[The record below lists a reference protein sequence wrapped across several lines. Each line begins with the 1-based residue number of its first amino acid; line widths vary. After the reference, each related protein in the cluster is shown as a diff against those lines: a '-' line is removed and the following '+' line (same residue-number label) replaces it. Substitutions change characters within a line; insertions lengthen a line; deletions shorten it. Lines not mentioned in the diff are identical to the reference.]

1 MARCKFE
8 GIFFIFFSR
17 HFRSCEPVLGVF
29 FCRTME
35 NLREIIDVLNALKSQ
50 SGAFAVVLWGA
61 WLLKKYV
68 INGTINRY
76 FDDKRR
82 VRRILREISRKID
95 ALNQEARSANTNT
108 KEVLKD
114 DVSALSIREADEPV

>member
-1 MARCKFE
+1 
-8 GIFFIFFSR
+8 
-17 HFRSCEPVLGVF
+17 
-29 FCRTME
+29 ME

-68 INGTINRY
+68 INGTIERY

-82 VRRILREISRKID
+82 VRKILWEMSRKID
-95 ALNQEARSANTNT
+95 TLNQEARSANTNT
-108 KEVLKD
+108 REVLKD
-114 DVSALSIREADEPV
+114 DVSALSIREADKPV

>member
-8 GIFFIFFSR
+8 GIFFIFFSC
-17 HFRSCEPVLGVF
+17 HFRFCVPVLGVF

-35 NLREIIDVLNALKSQ
+35 NLREIIDVLSALKGQ

-68 INGTINRY
+68 INGTIERY

-82 VRRILREISRKID
+82 VRKILRGMSRKID
-95 ALNQEARSANTNT
+95 SLNQEVRSANTNT

-114 DVSALSIREADEPV
+114 DVSALSIREA

>member
-8 GIFFIFFSR
+8 GIFFIFFSC
-17 HFRSCEPVLGVF
+17 HFRSCRPVLGVF

-35 NLREIIDVLNALKSQ
+35 NLREIIDALNALKSQ

-68 INGTINRY
+68 INGTIERY

-82 VRRILREISRKID
+82 VRKILRGMSRKID
-95 ALNQEARSANTNT
+95 SLNQEVRSANTNT
-108 KEVLKD
+108 KGVLKD

>member
-1 MARCKFE
+1 
-8 GIFFIFFSR
+8 
-17 HFRSCEPVLGVF
+17 
-29 FCRTME
+29 ME
-35 NLREIIDVLNALKSQ
+35 NLREIIDVLNALRSQ

-68 INGTINRY
+68 INGTIDRY

-82 VRRILREISRKID
+82 VRKILREMSRKID
-95 ALNQEARSANTNT
+95 SLNQEVRSANTNT

-114 DVSALSIREADEPV
+114 DVSALSIHQADKPA